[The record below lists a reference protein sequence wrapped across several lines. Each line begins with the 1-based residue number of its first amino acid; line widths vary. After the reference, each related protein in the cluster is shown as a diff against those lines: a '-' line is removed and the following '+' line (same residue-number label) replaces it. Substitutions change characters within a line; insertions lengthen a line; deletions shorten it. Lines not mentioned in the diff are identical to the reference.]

1 MPENGPLARGLAV
14 LRAIGAHQG
23 TRLRRADLVRLTGL
37 PRSTVDR
44 IATTLLHLG
53 LLRAEGPDL
62 LPTPRLL
69 IFGNAYLAG
78 SGLVEPLR
86 PLLAS
91 LSADLDESVSLA
103 VPDVGGARL
112 VAQSARRRA
121 MYLAFHVGGLLPA
134 DRSAAGVVL
143 AAGWEAEQYHE
154 WSQARAADPLDHGY
168 PAVPPLREEPFDRLR
183 QFHLRVH
190 RAWKAGWCLDEE
202 WVEPGLL
209 ALAVPVRGRGQL
221 GAVSVLSHTSRHTP
235 DSLLATVLPPLRAAV
250 REMEAVLAQPEPPVE
265 LPTAAVPSAK
275 NELGMEFLA
284 ALSRGLAVLAA
295 FRVGGLTVA
304 GAARIAGLTRATARR
319 ALLTLHEHGY
329 ATEDEGV
336 YRLLPAVLDLGYA
349 KLSALTQPEVV
360 QPRIAQLAA
369 AAGAPV
375 AALLLDGPD
384 LRCVAMVGTGRVV
397 RLDLAVGSRLP
408 AEGSEL
414 GQALRGGEWDRLDT
428 ELPGGLRCLAVP
440 VRGAAPLALTLFPG
454 VGAARPELLTRML
467 RETARYVE
475 AELALVEGC

>member
-1 MPENGPLARGLAV
+1 MPENGPLERGLTV
-14 LRAIGAHQG
+14 LRVIGAHQG
-23 TRLRRADLVRLTGL
+23 ARLRRADLVRLTGL

-44 IATTLLHLG
+44 ITATLLHLG

-62 LPTPRLL
+62 LPTPQLL
-69 IFGNAYLAG
+69 IFGNAYLVG

-86 PLLAS
+86 PLLAR
-91 LSADLDESVSLA
+91 LSAELDESVSLA

-121 MYLAFHVGGLLPA
+121 MYLAFHIGGLLPA

-143 AAGWEAEQYHE
+143 AAGWEAEQYYE
-154 WSQARAADPLDHGY
+154 WSQARAADPLDHGF

-183 QFHLRVH
+183 LFHLRVH

-235 DSLLATVLPPLRAAV
+235 DSLRATVLPRLRAAV

-265 LPTAAVPSAK
+265 LPTAEVASAK
-275 NELGMEFLA
+275 NGLGMEYLESLA
-284 ALSRGLAVLAA
+284 RGLAVLAA
-295 FRVGGLTVA
+295 FRTGGLTVA
-304 GAARIAGLTRATARR
+304 TAARVAGLTRATARR
-319 ALLTLHEHGY
+319 ALLTLHENGY

-336 YRLLPAVLDLGYA
+336 YRLLPSVLDLGYA
-349 KLSALTQPEVV
+349 KLSALTLPEVV

-375 AALLLDGPD
+375 AALLLEGAD
-384 LRCVAMVGTGRVV
+384 LRCVAVVGTGRVV

-408 AEGSEL
+408 AADSAL
-414 GQALRGGEWDRLDT
+414 GRALLGGEWEWLDT

-440 VRGAAPLALTLFPG
+440 VGGAAPLALVLFPG
-454 VGAARPELLTRML
+454 MGEARVELLARTL
-467 RETARYVE
+467 RETARWVG
-475 AELALVEGC
+475 AELALVEHC